1 MDHLVPESSFMQV
14 GKCNVLPFLCVEQVF
29 SKKLLCKIV
38 DDIQAVRHL
47 LLCLNFRAYLSF
59 LNFYIVL
66 VGQPAQCLHI
76 AVLLMLHEK
85 ADGIAA
91 FAAAKAFVN
100 LFNRRNSE
108 RRRFFIV
115 KRAQPKIVNA
125 PLLQLYKPA
134 YDLYYVNAALDLLY
148 GLLGDQKKVRIGR
161 AKYVKKPPFYCDF
174 RILCLIFGPTNL
186 SHMRTS
192 AGKVY
197 SYKKGNPY
205 VINLVPEQARAILDI
220 GCGAGD
226 TGSILM
232 EQGFMVDGITISEDE
247 KREAGQV
254 LRNVYVY
261 NVEQG
266 LPPELQ
272 EQYDVVILSH
282 VLEHI
287 CYPQKLLKDVQGR
300 LKPNGILIIALPNIM
315 HFNSRWKLTKGNF
328 NYEEYGI
335 WDYTHF
341 RWYTFKSAQQMLKDN
356 NYTVEKA
363 DVSGWIPFEHRLK
376 KITPSGFRN
385 GLFRMLKKISPGLFG
400 FQLLYVAKPNR
411 A

>member
-1 MDHLVPESSFMQV
+1 
-14 GKCNVLPFLCVEQVF
+14 
-29 SKKLLCKIV
+29 
-38 DDIQAVRHL
+38 
-47 LLCLNFRAYLSF
+47 
-59 LNFYIVL
+59 
-66 VGQPAQCLHI
+66 
-76 AVLLMLHEK
+76 
-85 ADGIAA
+85 
-91 FAAAKAFVN
+91 
-100 LFNRRNSE
+100 
-108 RRRFFIV
+108 
-115 KRAQPKIVNA
+115 
-125 PLLQLYKPA
+125 
-134 YDLYYVNAALDLLY
+134 
-148 GLLGDQKKVRIGR
+148 
-161 AKYVKKPPFYCDF
+161 
-174 RILCLIFGPTNL
+174 
-186 SHMRTS
+186 MRTS
-192 AGKVY
+192 ASKVY

-205 VINLVPEQARAILDI
+205 VINLVPEQAKLILDI

-232 EQGFMVDGITISEDE
+232 EQGYTVDGITISEDE

-266 LPPELQ
+266 LPQELQ

-287 CYPQKLLKDVQGR
+287 CYPQKLLKDIQSR
-300 LKPNGILIIALPNIM
+300 LKPNGILIIALPNLM

-376 KITPSGFRN
+376 KITPAGLRN
-385 GLFRMLKKISPGLFG
+385 GIFKMLKKISPGLFG
-400 FQLLYVAKPNR
+400 FQLLYVAKPANR
-411 A
+411 S